1 MAVFEYILRI
11 KIKNKCEN
19 EDDLDLL
26 LKGRNSIRNGI
37 IIPMLLI
44 KLLTRWYIF
53 QLTKYELESVS
64 ESIDSDDRNFSFTG
78 LAELF
83 FLTRSQF

>member
-1 MAVFEYILRI
+1 MLRI

-26 LKGRNSIRNGI
+26 LNGPNFTSNGI

-44 KLLTRWYIF
+44 KAIFFHKLLTRRYIF
-53 QLTKYELESVS
+53 QLTKYEHDGVS
-64 ESIDSDDRNFSFTG
+64 ESIDFDDTKFSSVGF
-78 LAELF
+78 AE
-83 FLTRSQF
+83 